1 VDLEEEGARLAATC
15 AITERLKSGAAWT
28 GIDALLRWLDGV
40 PAPLVAAAGRWVRTT
55 RVANVVATNVPGPRE
70 TERICGLEL
79 EALYPIVPIAD
90 GLGLGLAVF
99 SYAGTLFVGLVADPA
114 LVPDLEKLGR
124 GIEDAFAA
132 LGGTRAD
139 VAGPG

>member
-1 VDLEEEGARLAATC
+1 M
-15 AITERLKSGAAWT
+15 
-28 GIDALLRWLDGV
+28 
-40 PAPLVAAAGRWVRTT
+40 RTT
-55 RVANVVATNVPGPRE
+55 RIANVVATNVPGPRE
-70 TERICGLEL
+70 PERICGLEL